1 MSAAFLPSPSPLCYY
16 INLNMEDLIS
26 IKDLSSAEIEEIF
39 RLSAELKGQPID
51 GSLQGK
57 TVAMIF
63 EKPST
68 RTRVSFETGIYQMG
82 GHAVLLSDAT
92 VQLGKR
98 ETIADV
104 ARTLSRYVNG
114 IVIRTF
120 EHEKVLELAK
130 YSSVPVINALSDHS
144 HPCQALA
151 DVFTLMEK
159 KGDVKG
165 LNLVF
170 MGDGNNVAR
179 SLNALCKRTGIKFV
193 LCCPKGYEMEDCE
206 ISHDPALA
214 VKGADVIYTDVWTS
228 MGQEKETKKRL
239 KDFAKYQV
247 NAELM
252 KKTGKETLVMHCL
265 PAHRGE
271 EITGDVIDGPG
282 SIVFDQAENRLH
294 AQKAVMMMLIG

>member
-1 MSAAFLPSPSPLCYY
+1 MD
-16 INLNMEDLIS
+16 DLITIS
-26 IKDLSSAEIEEIF
+26 GLSQAQVEEIF
-39 RLSAELKGQPID
+39 RLSSELKKDPLGD
-51 GSLQGK
+51 GLRGK
-57 TVAMIF
+57 TVGMIF

-82 GHAVLLSDAT
+82 GHAILLSDAT

-104 ARTLSRYVNG
+104 GRTLSRYVNG

-120 EHEKVLELAK
+120 EHKKVTELAE
-130 YSSVPVINALSDHS
+130 YSSVPVINALSDFA

-151 DVFTLMEK
+151 DVFTLIEK

-165 LNLVF
+165 LKLVF

-179 SLNALCKRTGIKFV
+179 SLNALCKMTGINFL

-206 ISHDPALA
+206 ISHDPAAA
-214 VKGADVIYTDVWTS
+214 VKDADVIYTDVWTS

-247 NAELM
+247 NSRLVDIVRTIHELSQQSRP
-252 KKTGKETLVMHCL
+252 LIMHCL

-271 EITGDVIDGPG
+271 EITDDVIDGPN

-294 AQKAVMMMLIG
+294 VQKAVMLMLMG

>member
-1 MSAAFLPSPSPLCYY
+1 
-16 INLNMEDLIS
+16 MEDLIS
-26 IKDLSSAEIEEIF
+26 IGDLSSAEIDEIF
-39 RLSAELKGQPID
+39 RLASELKKEPLGGD
-51 GSLQGK
+51 LRGK

-68 RTRVSFETGIYQMG
+68 RTRVSFEAGVYQMG

-104 ARTLSRYVNG
+104 GRTLSRYVNG

-130 YSSVPVINALSDHS
+130 YSSVPVINALSDYS

-151 DVFTLMEK
+151 DVFTIMEK
-159 KGDVKG
+159 YVGIGRDRHLPDG
-165 LNLVF
+165 LKLVF

-179 SLNALCKRTGIKFV
+179 SLNALCKMTGINFV

-206 ISHDPALA
+206 ISHDPAQA
-214 VKGADVIYTDVWTS
+214 VKDADVIYTDVWTS

-239 KDFAKYQV
+239 KDFAGFQV
-247 NAELM
+247 N
-252 KKTGKETLVMHCL
+252 GKLINKVEVGRDRPLLIMHCL

-271 EITGDVIDGPG
+271 EITDDVIDGPN

-294 AQKAVMMMLIG
+294 VQKAVMTMLMG

>member
-1 MSAAFLPSPSPLCYY
+1 
-16 INLNMEDLIS
+16 MEDLIS
-26 IKDLSSAEIEEIF
+26 ISDLSSAQIEEIF
-39 RLSAELKGQPID
+39 RLASELKKEPLGD
-51 GSLQGK
+51 DLRGK

-68 RTRVSFETGIYQMG
+68 RTRVSFETGVYQLG

-120 EHEKVLELAK
+120 EHERVLELAK

-151 DVFTLMEK
+151 DVFTLIEK
-159 KGDVKG
+159 KGNIKG
-165 LNLVF
+165 LKLVF

-179 SLNALCKRTGIKFV
+179 SLNALCKVAGMNFL
-193 LCCPKGYEMEDCE
+193 LCCPKGYEMENCE
-206 ISHDPALA
+206 ISHDPAAA
-214 VKGADVIYTDVWTS
+214 VKDADVVYTDVWTS

-247 NAELM
+247 NAGLM
-252 KKTGKETLVMHCL
+252 ERTGKETLVMHCL

-271 EITGDVIDGPG
+271 EITDDVIDGPD

-294 AQKAVMMMLIG
+294 AQKAVMSMLMG

>member
-1 MSAAFLPSPSPLCYY
+1 MD
-16 INLNMEDLIS
+16 DLLS
-26 IKDLSSAEIEEIF
+26 IKDLSNEQIGKIF
-39 RLSAELKGQPID
+39 DLTADLKKTPLNKT
-51 GSLQGK
+51 LQGK

-68 RTRVSFETGIYQMG
+68 RTRVSFEVGVYQLG

-92 VQLGKR
+92 VQLGRR
-98 ETIADV
+98 ESIADV

-151 DVFTLMEK
+151 DVYTIMEK
-159 KGDVKG
+159 KGDIKG
-165 LNLVF
+165 LNVVF
-170 MGDGNNVAR
+170 VGDGNNVSR
-179 SLNALCKRTGIKFV
+179 SLNVLAKKSGMNFY
-193 LCCPKGYEMEDCE
+193 LCCPKGYELEDCE
-206 ISHDPALA
+206 ILHDPKEAA
-214 VKGADVIYTDVWTS
+214 KMADVLYTDVWTS
-228 MGQEKETKKRL
+228 MGQEKESAKRKKAFKNYQL
-239 KDFAKYQV
+239 NKELLSHAKKDV
-247 NAELM
+247 
-252 KKTGKETLVMHCL
+252 LVMHCL

-271 EITGDVIDGPG
+271 EITDDVIDSGS

-294 AQKAVMMMLIG
+294 AQKAVMMILMGEKQ

>member
-1 MSAAFLPSPSPLCYY
+1 MD
-16 INLNMEDLIS
+16 DLITIS
-26 IKDLSSAEIEEIF
+26 GLSQAQVEEIF
-39 RLSAELKGQPID
+39 RLSSELKKDPLGD
-51 GSLQGK
+51 GLRGK
-57 TVAMIF
+57 TVGMIF

-82 GHAVLLSDAT
+82 GHAILLSDAT

-104 ARTLSRYVNG
+104 GRTLSRYVNG

-120 EHEKVLELAK
+120 EHKKVTELAE
-130 YSSVPVINALSDHS
+130 YSSVPVINALSDFA

-151 DVFTLMEK
+151 DVFTLIEK

-165 LNLVF
+165 LKLVF

-179 SLNALCKRTGIKFV
+179 SLNALCKKTGIDFL
-193 LCCPKGYEMEDCE
+193 LCCPKGYEMEDCA
-206 ISHDPALA
+206 ISHDPAVA

-247 NAELM
+247 NSR
-252 KKTGKETLVMHCL
+252 LVGHAVEVGRDRPLHIMHCL

-271 EITGDVIDGPG
+271 EITSDVIDGPN

-294 AQKAVMMMLIG
+294 VQKAVMLMLMG

>member
-1 MSAAFLPSPSPLCYY
+1 
-16 INLNMEDLIS
+16 
-26 IKDLSSAEIEEIF
+26 
-39 RLSAELKGQPID
+39 
-51 GSLQGK
+51 
-57 TVAMIF
+57 MIF

-68 RTRVSFETGIYQMG
+68 RTRVSFETGVYQMG

-104 ARTLSRYVNG
+104 GKTLSRYVNG

-130 YSSVPVINALSDHS
+130 YSSVPVINALSDYS

-151 DVFTLMEK
+151 DVFTLIEK

-165 LNLVF
+165 LKLVF

-179 SLNALCKRTGIKFV
+179 SLNALCKMTGINFV

-206 ISHDPALA
+206 ISHDPAQA
-214 VKGADVIYTDVWTS
+214 VKDADVIYTDVWTS

-239 KDFAKYQV
+239 KDFSGFQV
-247 NAELM
+247 NGRLINKVEIGRDRPL
-252 KKTGKETLVMHCL
+252 LIMHCL

-271 EITGDVIDGPG
+271 EITDDVIDGPD

-294 AQKAVMMMLIG
+294 VQKAVMSMLMG

>member
-1 MSAAFLPSPSPLCYY
+1 
-16 INLNMEDLIS
+16 MEDLTS
-26 IKDLSSAEIEEIF
+26 IKGLSSAEIDEIF
-39 RLSAELKGQPID
+39 RLSAELKKEPLNKT
-51 GSLQGK
+51 LQGK

-104 ARTLSRYVNG
+104 GRTLSRYVNG

-130 YSSVPVINALSDHS
+130 YSSVPVINALSDYS

-151 DVFTLMEK
+151 DVFTLLEK
-159 KGDVKG
+159 KGNIKG
-165 LNLVF
+165 LKLIF

-179 SLNALCKRTGIKFV
+179 SLNVLCKRTGIKFV

-206 ISHDPALA
+206 ISHDPTQA
-214 VKGADVIYTDVWTS
+214 VKDADVIYTDVWTS

-247 NAELM
+247 N
-252 KKTGKETLVMHCL
+252 GKLLKNVEVGRDRPLLIMHCL

-271 EITGDVIDGPG
+271 EITDDVIDGPN

-294 AQKAVMMMLIG
+294 VQKAVMAMLMG